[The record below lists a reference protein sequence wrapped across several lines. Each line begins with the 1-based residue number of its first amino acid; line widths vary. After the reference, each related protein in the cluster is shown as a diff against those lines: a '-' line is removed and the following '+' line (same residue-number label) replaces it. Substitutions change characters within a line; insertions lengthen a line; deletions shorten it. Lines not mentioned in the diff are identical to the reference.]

1 MYWASGIW
9 WIAVGA
15 LLIAELATGTFYLL
29 MVACGCVAAGLVRLA
44 GGSIEVQWA
53 VAAVVAGLAVWLL
66 HRSPYGRRMRIDAAR
81 NSDVNLDIGGTLEV
95 EAWHDRRARAN
106 YRGTQWDVELAEG
119 ELEHAG
125 RFEIIEMRGSHLVV
139 RACSTSVPSVF

>member
-29 MVACGCVAAGLVRLA
+29 MVACGCAAAGLARLA
-44 GGSIEVQWA
+44 GASIEVQWA
-53 VAAVVAGLAVWLL
+53 VAGVVAALAVWLL
-66 HRSPYGRRMRIDAAR
+66 HRSPYGRSMRVGANR
-81 NSDVNLDIGGTLEV
+81 NPDINLDIGETLEV
-95 EAWHDRRARAN
+95 DAWHDGLARAT

-119 ELEHAG
+119 QIAHAG
-125 RFEIIEMRGSHLVV
+125 RFEIVEMRGSRLVV
-139 RACSTSVPSVF
+139 RACAER

>member
-29 MVACGCVAAGLVRLA
+29 MVACGCAAAGLARLA
-44 GGSIEVQWA
+44 GASIEVQWA
-53 VAAVVAGLAVWLL
+53 VAGVVAALAVWLL
-66 HRSPYGRRMRIDAAR
+66 HRSPYGRRMRVGANR
-81 NSDVNLDIGGTLEV
+81 NPDINLDIGETLEV
-95 EAWHDRRARAN
+95 QAWHDGLARAT

-119 ELEHAG
+119 QIEHAG
-125 RFEIIEMRGSHLVV
+125 RFEIVEMRGSRLVV
-139 RACSTSVPSVF
+139 RACAER